1 MRKFAFLMS
10 AAALAGC
17 GQSSDSANQT
27 AAVHPKKPRPPYCF
41 FKDSETKD
49 WKASRD
55 KDGNIVVKGK
65 AFRLDSRY
73 KAVLL
78 PPVVTGSS
86 AEIRPSITV
95 NDTGYGAPDN
105 WWDLTATLPS
115 SAALDA
121 VEVRCGEKTV
131 ADLKV
136 PPKG

>member
-1 MRKFAFLMS
+1 MKRLILM
-10 AAALAGC
+10 AGTAALCGC
-17 GQSSDSANQT
+17 GQSNDNATQA

-95 NDTGYGAPDN
+95 NDTGFGAPDN
-105 WWDLTATLPS
+105 WWDLSATLPNS
-115 SAALDA
+115 GAVDA
-121 VEVRCGEKTV
+121 VEVRCGDKTV